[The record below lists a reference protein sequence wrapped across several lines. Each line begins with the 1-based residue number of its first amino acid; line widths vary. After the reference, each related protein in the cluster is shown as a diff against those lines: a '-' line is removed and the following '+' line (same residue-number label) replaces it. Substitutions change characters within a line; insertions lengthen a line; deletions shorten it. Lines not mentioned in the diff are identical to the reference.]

1 MIFSLNQFNSSFQTI
16 RNWCIELMNSFLI
29 IKLQLWS
36 LNEKHEETLILKRN
50 QFNWKWTQDW
60 ALLQNQ
66 FGFKYIHQ
74 MRGVNVTDVMC
85 INGVSLFVVE
95 KHSGMIYTY
104 TSRSQVQY
112 SMYNDYIINCS

>member
-29 IKLQLWS
+29 IKLWS